1 MCKRIATLV
10 FLCGLLFPVAGYAAD
25 VELKNLRWNWEV
37 FDEDEELYVPYFKH
51 SKTDVVRFEVDLKKF
66 SGAYLK
72 LTLPEQHFIW
82 VQSEL
87 VYASQTHRPV
97 YLSLD
102 SLHQAY
108 NQSKIYVAVHS
119 RQFNAS
125 TITTQIIKKEEGE
138 DELDAQSS
146 FLVRGGHKKLD
157 LFIIISIVTMSLVAL
172 LRAFNFRLFKEYFS
186 VIKAMQVRQNFDLII
201 AHSPL
206 AWPNIG
212 FIVFYALLVGST
224 VMNIGLFHPDLF
236 SAFSYYSDAS
246 SMITLGLELSVYC
259 FVLMLVKLLVV
270 SINTQLFKIKKV
282 RLIHFFA
289 YFRLSL
295 IIATVAFSLSVING
309 IFGGLMFSEFANFIK
324 IIVLIAWI
332 GRLILIFF
340 VLNKIY
346 TFRKLHLF
354 SYLCSTELIP
364 LLLFFKIFLK

>member
-1 MCKRIATLV
+1 MW
-10 FLCGLLFPVAGYAAD
+10 GLLFPITSYSGD

-37 FDEDEELYVPYFKH
+37 FDEDEELYVPYFKQ
-51 SKTDVVRFEVDLKKF
+51 SKTNVVRFEVDLKKF

-72 LTLPEQHFIW
+72 LTFPEQHFVWI
-82 VQSEL
+82 QREL
-87 VYASQTHRPV
+87 VYGSEVYQSV

-102 SLHQAY
+102 SLHQVY
-108 NQSKIYVAVHS
+108 RENRIYVAIHS
-119 RQFNAS
+119 QQLNAS
-125 TITTQIIKKEEGE
+125 MITTQIIKKEKGE
-138 DELDAQSS
+138 ENAVAQSS

-157 LFIIISIVTMSLVAL
+157 LFIIISMVTMSLVAL
-172 LRAFNFRLFKEYFS
+172 LRAFSFRLFKEYFS
-186 VIKAMQVRQNFDLII
+186 VIKAIQVRQNFDLII
-201 AHSPL
+201 AHSPM

-212 FIVFYALLVGST
+212 FVVFYALLVGST
-224 VMNIGLFHPDLF
+224 VINIGLFHPDFF
-236 SAFSYYSDAS
+236 SSFSFYSDGS
-246 SMITLGLELSVYC
+246 GMVKVGLEVSVYC
-259 FVLMLVKLLVV
+259 FVLILFKLIVV

-309 IFGGLMFSEFANFIK
+309 IFGGLILSEHATFIK
-324 IIVLIAWI
+324 IIVLLSWI